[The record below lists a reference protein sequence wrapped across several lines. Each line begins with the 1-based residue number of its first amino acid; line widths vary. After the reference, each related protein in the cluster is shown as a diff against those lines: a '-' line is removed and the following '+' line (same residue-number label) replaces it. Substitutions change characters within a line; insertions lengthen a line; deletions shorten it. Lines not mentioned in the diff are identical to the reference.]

1 MDLNQAVDK
10 LNPELVARIKKN
22 EGFKLEPYTLE
33 YTTSDGKKIVEDFQ
47 TGGYGHKILPGE
59 DIPTTVEG
67 WEQVLNNDIMKAI
80 EGAKTLV
87 SPDKVPQP
95 AFDVVTEM
103 VFQMGTKG
111 VGKFKK
117 TLEYLNEGNYKKAA
131 VEMLDSK
138 WARQTPRRAY
148 ELSEILNNL

>member
-1 MDLNQAVDK
+1 MD

-22 EGFKLEPYTLE
+22 EGFKLKPYTLE
-33 YTTSDGKKIVEDFQ
+33 YTTADGEKIVEDFQ

-87 SPDKVPQP
+87 SPDKVPQA

-117 TLEYLNEGNYKKAA
+117 TLKYLNEGNYKKAA
-131 VEMLDSK
+131 VEMLDSR
-138 WARQTPRRAY
+138 WARQTPGRAE

>member
-1 MDLNQAVDK
+1 MD

-22 EGFKLEPYTLE
+22 EGFKLKPYNLE
-33 YTTSDGKKIVEDFQ
+33 YTTADGEKIVEDFQ

-87 SPDKVPQP
+87 SPDKVPQA

-117 TLEYLNEGNYKKAA
+117 TLKYLNEGNYKKAA
-131 VEMLDSK
+131 VEMLDSR
-138 WARQTPRRAY
+138 WARQTPRRAE

>member
-1 MDLNQAVDK
+1 MD

-22 EGFKLEPYTLE
+22 EGFKLKPYTLE
-33 YTTSDGKKIVEDFQ
+33 YTTADGEKIVEDFQ

-87 SPDKVPQP
+87 SPDTVSYTHLTLP
-95 AFDVVTEM
+95 
-103 VFQMGTKG
+103 TKRI
-111 VGKFKK
+111 V
-117 TLEYLNEGNYKKAA
+117 
-131 VEMLDSK
+131 
-138 WARQTPRRAY
+138 
-148 ELSEILNNL
+148 